1 MFKPKKFP
9 LIHETNPAAG
19 DLKTWDL
26 EHVWH
31 PFTQMEDWE
40 RSEILFLEEGRGA
53 KVRDSEGRW
62 YIDGNAS
69 IWTNI
74 HGHRN
79 ARLDAALHRQ
89 LEKIAHTSFLG
100 FSNPVAARLCA
111 ELCALWPEGTL
122 TRAFLSDDGSTAIEV
137 ALKMAVQA
145 FQQTGFSEK
154 RKFVAFRGAY
164 HGDTMGASSLGGIP
178 LFHER
183 FAAWQFPVV
192 HVGGF
197 EELAGLD
204 ASELAGVVIEP
215 LVQGANQMTLWPAG
229 LLAQLREWCDETG
242 VFLIADEVMTGFG
255 RTGTLFACEREGVV
269 PDFVALAKGLTG
281 GYMPLA
287 ATLTSERVFQ
297 AFSGGKDRTLYYG
310 HSYAGHQL
318 ACAVAL
324 ENLAIFREER
334 VLERLAAQIQRM
346 EALLEQWL
354 RPMEWVFAI
363 RQCGFLAGI
372 EVRQSNGEIFPA
384 EVGMGA
390 QVCLAARGFGLL
402 TRPIRDTLVLMPP
415 FCISD
420 EELDAAVQA
429 LAAAIRERCGAV
441 PL

>member
-1 MFKPKKFP
+1 MLKRQKFP
-9 LIHETNPAAG
+9 QIHETRPLEG
-19 DLKTWDL
+19 DPKTWDL

-53 KVRDSEGRW
+53 KVRDTEGRW

-79 ARLDAALHRQ
+79 ARLDAALKRQ
-89 LEKIAHTSFLG
+89 LAQIAHTSFLG

-111 ELCALWPEGTL
+111 ELCALWPKGTL

-145 FQQTGFSEK
+145 FQQMGFAGR

-197 EELAGLD
+197 EELAVLD
-204 ASELAGVVIEP
+204 ASEIAGVVIEP
-215 LVQGANQMTLWPAG
+215 LVQGANQMTLWPTG

-297 AFSGGKDRTLYYG
+297 AFSGGKEKTLYYG

-334 VLERLAAQIQRM
+334 VLERLTAQIQRM
-346 EALLEQWL
+346 EVLLEQWL
-354 RPMEWVFAI
+354 RPMKWVFAI

-372 EVRQSNGEIFPA
+372 EIRQSSGVAFPL
-384 EVGMGA
+384 ELGMGA
-390 QVCLAARGFGLL
+390 QVCLAARTFGLL

-420 EELDAAVQA
+420 DELEAAVQA
-429 LAAAIRERCGAV
+429 LAAAIRERCGV
-441 PL
+441 V